1 MDKLK
6 LVKTAV
12 IILTFLL
19 VFGTL
24 SFLGILFQKT
34 HKRTEN
40 LPSQIG
46 LKQPSG
52 SYIKQFT
59 QEDGRL
65 YLLIIGGGQDDRVV
79 IFDSNSGTPVTTVTI
94 N

>member
-34 HKRTEN
+34 HKKAEN
-40 LPSQIG
+40 LPSQIS

-59 QEDGRL
+59 QEDERL
-65 YLLIIGGGQDDRVV
+65 YLLVIGGGEDDRIV
-79 IFDSNSGTPVTTVTI
+79 IFDSNSGTLVTTVTI